1 VTVASTEF
9 YREKAEGL
17 GIGFL
22 PLRPNWNP
30 NDRDLIRQCE
40 DLKRGPEVLFRRLVL
55 PHLRDTYDDL
65 LAAAAGADLMVA
77 GEIVYAAP
85 LVAEKLGLRWASAI
99 LSPASF
105 LSARDPSVL
114 VNAPWLIHL
123 RKAGWPVYRAALNIG
138 RVGIRHWWN
147 PVRRLR
153 REEGLRASCD
163 PLFRDKFSPDLVLA
177 LFSPCLAQPQQDW
190 PSHTVQPGFVYFDSP
205 GALASSS
212 SEELTAFLAAGSP
225 PIVFTLGSSAVHNPG
240 KFYEASAKAVRR
252 LERRAVLLVGLNAPP
267 RVSSADIL
275 TLPYAP
281 YSQIFPHAAA
291 IVHQGGSGTTGQA
304 MQAGRP
310 MLIVPYGWD
319 QPDNAARVERLGMGL
334 HVPRN
339 RYSAE
344 TAAAALERLL
354 GDSHFATRAAEVGA
368 QLQRED
374 GVTAA
379 CDAIESVLAMP

>member
-1 VTVASTEF
+1 
-9 YREKAEGL
+9 
-17 GIGFL
+17 
-22 PLRPNWNP
+22 
-30 NDRDLIRQCE
+30 
-40 DLKRGPEVLFRRLVL
+40 
-55 PHLRDTYDDL
+55 
-65 LAAAAGADLMVA
+65 
-77 GEIVYAAP
+77 
-85 LVAEKLGLRWASAI
+85 
-99 LSPASF
+99 
-105 LSARDPSVL
+105 
-114 VNAPWLIHL
+114 
-123 RKAGWPVYRAALNIG
+123 
-138 RVGIRHWWN
+138 
-147 PVRRLR
+147 
-153 REEGLRASCD
+153 
-163 PLFRDKFSPDLVLA
+163 
-177 LFSPCLAQPQQDW
+177 
-190 PSHTVQPGFVYFDSP
+190 
-205 GALASSS
+205 
-212 SEELTAFLAAGSP
+212 
-225 PIVFTLGSSAVHNPG
+225 
-240 KFYEASAKAVRR
+240 
-252 LERRAVLLVGLNAPP
+252 
-267 RVSSADIL
+267 
-275 TLPYAP
+275 LPYAP